1 MAGRW
6 SAFSGIS
13 RRISASS
20 SSPRTAERRP
30 PSPAC
35 SAPPAGVRAGSP
47 CSSIWAAPRRRSSRR
62 APPIGASGAAPTST
76 PSPSSAGQAR
86 RRASCR
92 APPGFRTTPS
102 SMTGRSPSASC
113 ARRRSRRWR
122 RCRGSSSG
130 MSAPAAGPLPSN
142 GCARRRHRHRAR
154 CGAPLSHRPQ
164 RRGARRSGAAHS
176 RRRGARR
183 ARRAAAA
190 AGGLP
195 RRRHRHGRPSRQ
207 PLGHLAGRRPP
218 RRQCGDARGRS
229 GARRVL
235 RAPGR
240 RAHPHRRGARRAHR
254 RAARLAPAAAG
265 DAARGDEARRRGMME
280 AGVSARLAAASR
292 GWRPWALL
300 LTLSLA
306 LYLPGI
312 GAMPPL
318 DRDEA
323 RFMQASRQMLESG
336 DLLRIRFQ
344 DEARNKKPAGIY
356 WLQAASV
363 ALVSAPASTAA
374 WPYRLPSLLGATA
387 AVLFVFGFG
396 ARLVGRP
403 AALIAAALLAAS
415 VLLVAEAHLA
425 KTDAVLLAATA
436 AAQGALGAVYAR
448 EREEKP
454 AGPGAAF
461 LFWIAE
467 GLGILIKGPVLPLVS
482 LLTVLGLGIADRRWR
497 WLAGLRPAWGV
508 PLALALVLPWFIAI
522 EAATGGAFAGEA
534 VGHDF
539 LGKLVGAQESHG
551 APPLTYLL
559 LLPVT
564 FWPGSALLTVG
575 ATAAWRH
582 RGETALRFLL
592 AWLVPSWIVFE
603 LVPTKL
609 PHYVLPLYPALALLI
624 GSALLRRAAAS
635 PGRSQRLPDALAFA
649 LWALVGAALILA
661 LIGLPIALGGRV
673 EAWSLV
679 PAAAILGCAF
689 LLLRRFGS
697 GFGIAAAPLLAATG
711 F

>member
-1 MAGRW
+1 
-6 SAFSGIS
+6 
-13 RRISASS
+13 
-20 SSPRTAERRP
+20 
-30 PSPAC
+30 
-35 SAPPAGVRAGSP
+35 
-47 CSSIWAAPRRRSSRR
+47 
-62 APPIGASGAAPTST
+62 
-76 PSPSSAGQAR
+76 
-86 RRASCR
+86 
-92 APPGFRTTPS
+92 
-102 SMTGRSPSASC
+102 
-113 ARRRSRRWR
+113 
-122 RCRGSSSG
+122 
-130 MSAPAAGPLPSN
+130 
-142 GCARRRHRHRAR
+142 
-154 CGAPLSHRPQ
+154 
-164 RRGARRSGAAHS
+164 
-176 RRRGARR
+176 
-183 ARRAAAA
+183 
-190 AGGLP
+190 
-195 RRRHRHGRPSRQ
+195 
-207 PLGHLAGRRPP
+207 
-218 RRQCGDARGRS
+218 
-229 GARRVL
+229 
-235 RAPGR
+235 
-240 RAHPHRRGARRAHR
+240 
-254 RAARLAPAAAG
+254 
-265 DAARGDEARRRGMME
+265 MME

-300 LTLSLA
+300 LTLCLA

-467 GLGILIKGPVLPLVS
+467 GLGILITGPVLPLVS

-711 F
+711 FLVFAPAYAAILPGLRGFWLSRSAAELVWKHPPPRGSSMIETVGYNEPSLVFLLGGKTRSADAGQAAQDLAAEPGALALVAGGEEARFRAALGARGMQAVKLGEASGVDYSRSSRPMTIALYAARAG